1 MLMATGLMSVVQA
14 QTHSLADIRRG
25 MVVYDHDQEP
35 IGTVVSVIQEGDYQG
50 EASGES
56 VPKSQSLIPTISG
69 TFVGEDRLPELLYVK
84 LTRTGFARVKPAD
97 NDAAT
102 YYITPPQI
110 EIVGNK
116 AIYLKVPKRVLL
128 RS

>member
-1 MLMATGLMSVVQA
+1 MATGLMSVVQ
-14 QTHSLADIRRG
+14 TEGYSLASVRRG
-25 MVVYDHDQEP
+25 MVVYDDDQQP
-35 IGTVVSVIQEGDYQG
+35 IGTVVSVVHEGGVSEQG
-50 EASGES
+50 HSDRM
-56 VPKSQSLIPTISG
+56 PRSQSLIPTISG

-84 LTRTGFARVKPAD
+84 LTRTGFAKVKPTEAD
-97 NDAAT
+97 APT

-110 EIVGNK
+110 GIVGNK